1 MYSYNVLLNGRG
13 AGEERPGLLLIS
25 LSVVQNGRLISEGGL
40 KERYLHVGTHFDVVH
55 THNSSTVIHI
65 LFEVLFLSRTNNK
78 SFTEEQQSRRSC
90 IFSNFKSKML
100 P

>member
-40 KERYLHVGTHFDVVH
+40 KERYLQCTCRY
-55 THNSSTVIHI
+55 S
-65 LFEVLFLSRTNNK
+65 L
-78 SFTEEQQSRRSC
+78 
-90 IFSNFKSKML
+90 
-100 P
+100 